1 MSVNEL
7 CSVIDLLSPT
17 TDNYPYVVDFRTDL
31 YYIANQALDR
41 FCIPKNGFHNVIS
54 NHKEFVYGP
63 DYEKLKE
70 ELDDLLKTDRCTHSM
85 EYRWLDLKKMPVW
98 IHCKGY
104 LVRDDNMKPLYM
116 IGCINE
122 IGERQKADNVSG
134 LLGETG
140 FREYMDQQ
148 DTPLEKG

>member
-1 MSVNEL
+1 M
-7 CSVIDLLSPT
+7 
-17 TDNYPYVVDFRTDL
+17 
-31 YYIANQALDR
+31 
-41 FCIPKNGFHNVIS
+41 
-54 NHKEFVYGP
+54 
-63 DYEKLKE
+63 KE
-70 ELDDLLKTDRCTHSM
+70 EFDNLLKTDRCTHSM

-134 LLGETG
+134 LLGERQAFGSIWTNRILLWKKDIC
-140 FREYMDQQ
+140 FV
-148 DTPLEKG
+148 LESIILRK